1 MALMKTA
8 VKAAGTAIQTGAEKA
23 LRSLPTDQA
32 DTIIKAFGF
41 KPGSA
46 QDAFVRQ
53 GGIHPTDGPGIINSI
68 QRGEAQDLPQHI
80 TNAVGGEPNSLT
92 RFSDNSTNQLN
103 EETIKANGLKQVHT
117 PTVTYKK
124 GGSLEAPRKAIQD
137 FVEADPTRKD
147 KLLSGEIKR
156 GTIANIVDDTGDVKD
171 IQGMTKFLTTNDA
184 NFLTFPSR
192 TKRKASKGVRLNLMK
207 APEKELRQ
215 FASNEF
221 PGNPELIEEYLNT
234 YAKGF
239 AAVQEAARRNGITP
253 KQLWEE
259 LATGKLTPRHKKVLD
274 QYDAGHW
281 FSTRYNLDKVTDP
294 LDRTPT
300 SGRSARIESRTE
312 NIKGGAKIEHETNPH
327 LAEMLGIPRTWKE
340 DFLLFADSKLNQKG
354 LPQWEELVGSTAMRL
369 VESLP
374 HNASK
379 AEAEVVFKQIMEI
392 VNKQGES
399 AKDFQRTARLENR
412 PPSDNPDYYL
422 YGKDQEIE
430 VDEYAPIPGD
440 PEFE

>member
-1 MALMKTA
+1 MALLKTA
-8 VKAAGTAIQTGAEKA
+8 IKAAGTAIKKTGQEAAGTGIETMIQKFGPQ
-23 LRSLPTDQA
+23 LTDQGKNA
-32 DTIIKAFGF
+32 AKVIQSKTDLSTIGRLNQEQGQEFIGALNSGNTIA
-41 KPGSA
+41 PMQVLDNA
-46 QDAFVRQ
+46 RRNHLELDRQ
-53 GGIHPTDGPGIINSI
+53 NKVI
-68 QRGEAQDLPQHI
+68 E
-80 TNAVGGEPNSLT
+80 
-92 RFSDNSTNQLN
+92 ST
-103 EETIKANGLKQVHT
+103 I

-124 GGSLEAPRKAIQD
+124 GGSLEAPRKAVQD

-156 GTIANIVDDTGDVKD
+156 GSIANIVDETGDIKD
-171 IQGMTKFLTTNDA
+171 IQGMTKFLTSMNA
-184 NFLTFPSR
+184 NYLTFPSR
-192 TKRKASKGVRLNLMK
+192 TKRNASKGVRLNLMK
-207 APEKELRQ
+207 APEPELRN
-215 FASNEF
+215 FAAAEF
-221 PGNPELIEEYLNT
+221 PDNPELIEEYLKT
-234 YAKGF
+234 YARGF
-239 AAVQEAARRNGITP
+239 SAVQEAARRNGISP
-253 KQLWEE
+253 RQLWEE
-259 LATGKLTPRHKKVLD
+259 LTTGKLTPRHKKVMM

-281 FSTRYNLDKVTDP
+281 FSTRYNLDKITDP
-294 LDRTPT
+294 LDRAPT

-327 LAEMLGIPRTWKE
+327 LAEMVGIPRTWKE

-354 LPQWEELVGSTAMRL
+354 LPQWEELLGSKAMKL